1 MSARAPRGA
10 SVGDRLREARKSK
23 GMTQEDVARHLGIA
37 RTTVVAIERGDRE
50 PRPDELVALARL
62 YNRPLNELLRESEPV
77 QDFVAQFRISRGA
90 NDDQES
96 LRESIVQ
103 LEELVDDYAELERL
117 TGSRSVPATHPTYP
131 VDSATIERSAES
143 AAGSERSRLGL
154 GEGPVLQLREVLE
167 NLVGLRVFA
176 LDLPAGIAAVF
187 GRTSGDGGCIAF
199 NANHP
204 WERQRWS
211 LTHEFAHFLTDRSR
225 AEVTSLARYVR
236 LPDHERFADSF
247 ARHFL
252 MPSTG
257 VTKYFLDLK
266 VTRPDGVVV
275 SDLLQMARYYEVSVQ
290 ALILR
295 LEDLRLIRPGTWER
309 LRFQGFK
316 VEEARRILDWA
327 AQAPD
332 AQLLPTRYIYLASEA
347 YEREL
352 ITEGQL
358 AHFLRTDRVRA
369 RAIVDRAGRLTT
381 LYESGSQSEERFSLT
396 ADGSLR

>member
-1 MSARAPRGA
+1 MSA
-10 SVGDRLREARKSK
+10 SVGERLREARKSK
-23 GMTQEDVARHLGIA
+23 GMTQEDVARHLGVA

-50 PRPDELVALARL
+50 PRPEELVALASL
-62 YNRPLNELLRESEPV
+62 YGRPVNELLRESEPV
-77 QDFVAQFRISRGA
+77 QDFVAQFRINRNA
-90 NDDQES
+90 NDDEHS

-117 TGSRSVPATHPTYP
+117 TGLRSVPATHPMYP
-131 VDSATIERSAES
+131 IDSVSLERSAES

-176 LDLPAGIAAVF
+176 LDLPGGVAAVF
-187 GRTSGDGGCIAF
+187 GRTSGEGGCIAF

-211 LTHEFAHFLTDRSR
+211 VAHEYAHFLTSRSR
-225 AEVTSLARYVR
+225 AEITSLARYVR
-236 LPDHERFADSF
+236 VPDHERFADSF

-257 VTKYFLDLK
+257 VSRYFVDLK
-266 VTRPDGVVV
+266 ATRPDGVVV

-295 LEDLRLIRPGTWER
+295 LEDLRLIRAGTWER
-309 LRFQGFK
+309 LHFQGFK

-327 AQAPD
+327 VRQPD
-332 AQLLPTRYIYLASEA
+332 TQLLPTRYIYLVSEA

-352 ITEGQL
+352 ISEGQL
-358 AHFLRTDRVRA
+358 AHFLRTDRVHA
-369 RAIVDRAGRLTT
+369 RAVVDQAGRLTT
-381 LYESGSQSEERFSLT
+381 LNESGSQSEGRLSLT

>member
-1 MSARAPRGA
+1 MGA
-10 SVGDRLREARKSK
+10 SVGERLREARKSR
-23 GMTQEDVARHLGIA
+23 GLTQEDVARHLGLA
-37 RTTVVAIERGDRE
+37 RTTVVAIERGERE
-50 PRPDELVALARL
+50 PRPEELVALASL
-62 YNRPLNELLRESEPV
+62 YSRPVNELLRRSEPV
-77 QDFVAQFRISRGA
+77 QDFVAQFRLNRNA
-90 NDDQES
+90 TDDEDS
-96 LRESIVQ
+96 VRESIVR

-117 TGSRSVPATHPTYP
+117 TGLRSVPATHPTYQI
-131 VDSATIERSAES
+131 DSASLVRSAES

-167 NLVGLRVFA
+167 NLIGLRVFA
-176 LDLPAGIAAVF
+176 LNLPGGIAAVF
-187 GRTSGDGGCIAF
+187 GRTLGEGGCIAF
-199 NANHP
+199 NSNHP

-211 LTHEFAHFLTDRSR
+211 LTHEYAHFLTSRSR
-225 AEVTSLARYVR
+225 AEITSLARYVR
-236 LPDHERFADSF
+236 LPDHEKFADSF

-257 VTKYFLDLK
+257 VTRYFLDLK
-266 VTRPDGVVV
+266 ATRPDGVVV

-295 LEDLRLIRPGTWER
+295 LEDLRLIRAGTWER

-316 VEEARRILDWA
+316 VDEARKILDWA
-327 AQAPD
+327 VRPPD
-332 AQLLPTRYIYLASEA
+332 TQLLPTRYIYLVSEA

-352 ITEGQL
+352 ISEGQL

-369 RAIVDRAGRLTT
+369 RAIVDQAGRLTT
-381 LYESGSQSEERFSLT
+381 LYESGSQSEERLSLT